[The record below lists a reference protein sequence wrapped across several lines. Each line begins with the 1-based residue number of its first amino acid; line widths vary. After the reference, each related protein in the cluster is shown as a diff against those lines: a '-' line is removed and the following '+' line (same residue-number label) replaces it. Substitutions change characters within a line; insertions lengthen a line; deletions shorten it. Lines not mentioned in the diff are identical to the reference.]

1 MEDGGWRKTKDSIRP
16 PPSYFKKGP
25 RYFFKI
31 LCYDALWIKNFPW
44 YKLYKKELLAPFIPG
59 N

>member
-1 MEDGGWRKTKDSIRP
+1 LIERKPVNRLGINGSDEIKNHP
-16 PPSYFKKGP
+16 
-25 RYFFKI
+25 
-31 LCYDALWIKNFPW
+31 WIKNFPW